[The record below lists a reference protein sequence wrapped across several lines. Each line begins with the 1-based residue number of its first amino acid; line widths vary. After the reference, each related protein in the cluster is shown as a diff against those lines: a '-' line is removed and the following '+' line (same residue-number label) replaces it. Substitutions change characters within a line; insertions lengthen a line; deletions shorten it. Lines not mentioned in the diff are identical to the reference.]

1 MEQQE
6 KYSPVSSVK
15 SDSRQDDMN
24 KKFRDTDMQTV
35 IGWILR
41 IGVIVSMIVVFI
53 GGVLFIYRHGHSV
66 PDYHKF
72 TKIPDFISAPKG
84 ILLGVL
90 SFKGQA
96 IIQLGIIL
104 LVATPVLRVIFAAI
118 GFLMEKDY
126 LYVLISVTV
135 LLIIMASMISG
146 HAG

>member
-6 KYSPVSSVK
+6 KYRTASEVK
-15 SDSRQDDMN
+15 DRSHPGLN
-24 KKFRDTDMQTV
+24 KKFRDADMQII

-41 IGVIVSMIVVFI
+41 GGVIISMVVVFI
-53 GGVLFIYRHGHSV
+53 GGVLFIYRHGHSI
-66 PDYHKF
+66 PNYHKF
-72 TKIPDFISAPKG
+72 TKIPDFISEPKG
-84 ILLGVL
+84 ILQGALN
-90 SFKGQA
+90 FKGQA

-126 LYVLISVTV
+126 LYVLISVIV
-135 LLIIMASMISG
+135 LLIITISMISG

>member
-1 MEQQE
+1 MEQQG
-6 KYSPVSSVK
+6 KYSTANHVK
-15 SDSRQDDMN
+15 AGN
-24 KKFRDTDMQTV
+24 LKNKFRDTDMQAA

-41 IGVIVSMIVVFI
+41 IGVVVSMVVVLI
-53 GGVLFIYRHGHSV
+53 GGVLFICRHGHSI
-66 PDYHKF
+66 PNYHTF
-72 TKIPDFISAPKG
+72 TKIPDFISEPKG

-104 LVATPVLRVIFAAI
+104 LVATPVLRVIFAAV

-126 LYVLISVTV
+126 LYVLISVIV
-135 LLIIMASMISG
+135 LLIITISMISG

>member
-1 MEQQE
+1 MEQQG
-6 KYSPVSSVK
+6 KYSTANPIQ
-15 SDSRQDDMN
+15 SDN
-24 KKFRDTDMQTV
+24 LKKKFRDTDMQIA

-41 IGVIVSMIVVFI
+41 IGVIVSMVVVFI

-66 PDYHKF
+66 PNYHTF
-72 TKIPDFISAPKG
+72 TKIPDFISEPRG

-90 SFKGQA
+90 NFKGQA

-118 GFLMEKDY
+118 GFLIEKDY
-126 LYVLISVTV
+126 LYVLISVIV
-135 LLIIMASMISG
+135 LLIITISMISG

>member
-1 MEQQE
+1 MEQQG
-6 KYSPVSSVK
+6 KYSTANPIQ
-15 SDSRQDDMN
+15 SDN
-24 KKFRDTDMQTV
+24 LKKKFRDTDMQIA

-41 IGVIVSMIVVFI
+41 IGVIVSMVVVSI

-66 PDYHKF
+66 PNYHTF
-72 TKIPDFISAPKG
+72 TKIPDFISEPRG

-90 SFKGQA
+90 NFKGQA

-118 GFLMEKDY
+118 GFLIEKDY
-126 LYVLISVTV
+126 LYVLISVMV
-135 LLIIMASMISG
+135 LLIITISMISG